1 MDLVAAVRA
10 SIEQHKARQSDR
22 EKRIACPHQSPSC
35 LECYAAWIRDQRAAM
50 HPDKA
55 AELADTDRID
65 ARIEAELEAGLDGM
79 GRDR

>member
-1 MDLVAAVRA
+1 MPSAP
-10 SIEQHKARQSDR
+10 KA
-22 EKRIACPHQSPSC
+22 CHHQSSPGRGAC

-55 AELADTDRID
+55 VELADTDRID